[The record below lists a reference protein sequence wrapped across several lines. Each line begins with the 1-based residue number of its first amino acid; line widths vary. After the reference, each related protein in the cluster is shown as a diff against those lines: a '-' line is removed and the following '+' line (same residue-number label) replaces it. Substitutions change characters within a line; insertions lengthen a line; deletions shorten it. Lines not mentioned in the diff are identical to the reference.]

1 MRLIPITIWRKTKN
15 FVYQHRLIAKVVCFA
30 AIAVLLVELVPGLY
44 NAWWNRPANYQLNSV
59 ASAIVGEPVKVF
71 ADKLQYN
78 GQTQAYEYNKDYKPN
93 PGTESTGMISGPRF
107 GAKFEAEGQQPYTIT
122 DIINNVG
129 ITFTPQF
136 DLARPEQDGNRLV
149 YPVRG
154 LDAQKVISLKA
165 AIVKE
170 DMIINSYQKDELEF
184 KYKLDLPDGLE
195 ARTQNDGSIG
205 IYGVDS
211 SLLGNVSTGGEADA
225 KLLEKARQNGEKNQ
239 LLFTIPTPFVVD
251 AGKKLS
257 DAKAEFELDDDQLT
271 LKASQ
276 LSKAKYPISIDP
288 SVYIETAAKLMKGN
302 NETNIDF
309 DITNELIQKSQTT
322 GARIDEWTATTD
334 LNTAIWDNSVAAAGG
349 HLYSVGG
356 WEHSTVADTPTY
368 VRANSTAGSLSTTLD
383 IGSADTNRL
392 VAVFA
397 SSEAQS
403 STALSGVT
411 VDSKAC
417 TIVQAAYNT
426 DGLGNRTEMWYCDE
440 DNLGSSNGT
449 V

>member
-1 MRLIPITIWRKTKN
+1 MRNILKITANKLRR
-15 FVYQHRLIAKVVCFA
+15 VMLIAGVLL
-30 AIAVLLVELVPGLY
+30 LLVEFVPGLY
-44 NAWWNRPANYQLNSV
+44 QVWQNRPANYQLNST
-59 ASAIVGEPVKVF
+59 AKAIVGEPVQVF
-71 ADKLQYN
+71 ADKLKFNAQS
-78 GQTQAYEYNKDYKPN
+78 QAYEYNRDYKPN
-93 PGTESTGMISGPRF
+93 PGTESTGMIAGPRF

-334 LNTAIWDNSVAAAGG
+334 LNTAIWDNSVAANGGYLYSAGG
-349 HLYSVGG
+349 LES
-356 WEHSTVADTPTY
+356 SLTDDSISY
-368 VRANSTAGSLSTTLD
+368 VR
-383 IGSADTNRL
+383 
-392 VAVFA
+392 
-397 SSEAQS
+397 
-403 STALSGVT
+403 
-411 VDSKAC
+411 
-417 TIVQAAYNT
+417 
-426 DGLGNRTEMWYCDE
+426 
-440 DNLGSSNGT
+440 SNGST
-449 V
+449 

>member
-1 MRLIPITIWRKTKN
+1 MKNVLRITGDKLRR
-15 FVYQHRLIAKVVCFA
+15 VMLIAGVLL
-30 AIAVLLVELVPGLY
+30 LLVEFVPGLY
-44 NAWWNRPANYQLNSV
+44 QVWQDRPANYRLNST
-59 ASAIVGEPVKVF
+59 AQSIVGDPVKVF
-71 ADKLQYN
+71 ADKLEYN
-78 GQTQAYEYNKDYKPN
+78 GQTHAYEYNRDYKPN
-93 PGTESTGMISGPRF
+93 PGTESTGMIAGPRF

-195 ARTQNDGSIG
+195 ARAQSDGSIG
-205 IYGVDS
+205 VYGVDS
-211 SLLGNVSTGGEADA
+211 TLLGNVSTGSDADVQ
-225 KLLEKARQNGEKNQ
+225 LLEMARQNGKKDQ
-239 LLFTIPTPFVVD
+239 LLFTIPAPFVVD

-257 DAKAEFELDDDQLT
+257 DAKAKFKLEGDILT
-271 LKASQ
+271 LKATQ
-276 LSKAKYPISIDP
+276 LEQAKYPISIDP
-288 SVYIETAAKLMKGN
+288 SVYIETAAKLMRGN

-322 GARIDEWTATTD
+322 GARIDEWTGTLATNAA
-334 LNTAIWDNSVAAAGG
+334 LWDNSVAATGG
-349 HLYSVGG
+349 YLYSVGG
-356 WEHSTVADTPTY
+356 WEHSQSQSADTPAY

-383 IGSADTNRL
+383 IDSAGTNR
-392 VAVFA
+392 VVVVMA
-397 SSEAQS
+397 SSEAQ
-403 STALSGVT
+403 
-411 VDSKAC
+411 
-417 TIVQAAYNT
+417 
-426 DGLGNRTEMWYCDE
+426 
-440 DNLGSSNGT
+440 
-449 V
+449 

>member
-1 MRLIPITIWRKTKN
+1 MRIINRLNHNTSPSNRSRADGNLPGLQSSNYRIPADYRPGSAMGKDKFASKVLRISLKMAGDKLRR
-15 FVYQHRLIAKVVCFA
+15 VMLIAGVLL
-30 AIAVLLVELVPGLY
+30 LLVEFVPGIY
-44 NAWWNRPANYQLNSV
+44 QVWQDRPANYRLNST
-59 ASAIVGEPVKVF
+59 AQSIVGDPVKVF
-71 ADKLQYN
+71 ADKLEYN
-78 GQTQAYEYNKDYKPN
+78 GQTHAYEYNRDYKPN
-93 PGTESTGMISGPRF
+93 PGTESTGMIAGPRF

-225 KLLEKARQNGEKNQ
+225 KLLKKGRKKGEKNQ

-383 IGSADTNRL
+383 RKS
-392 VAVFA
+392 V
-397 SSEAQS
+397 
-403 STALSGVT
+403 
-411 VDSKAC
+411 
-417 TIVQAAYNT
+417 
-426 DGLGNRTEMWYCDE
+426 
-440 DNLGSSNGT
+440 
-449 V
+449 